1 MSDSNRFMIYGA
13 TGYTGK
19 LTARMAKEKGLNPI
33 LAGRNAEKVKAV
45 AEPLGFEWR
54 AIDLADTAALQTALG
69 EVAAVLHIAGPFSAT
84 SQPMADAC
92 IATGTHYMDIT
103 GEISVFE
110 ALAARDKEAAAAGVM
125 LLPGC
130 GFDVVPSD
138 CLAAHMARR
147 MPDAKTLKIF
157 ISGMGNASRGTMKTG
172 VESIGTGTK
181 VRRGGKI
188 VNAKPIPEGTRDL
201 GAGDKDFVA
210 VSWGDVSTAFHST
223 NIPDIDIY
231 FEAVGPMKVMGK
243 IPGFLTPV
251 LQSNM
256 VQKFLIKQI
265 DKGPEGP
272 NDTQRAEGEAIL
284 LGEVEH
290 ADGTIMRSRL
300 RSPEGYTLT
309 SWTGLEIVSRAARG
323 EVPVGF
329 QTPSKAFGPDFI
341 LEFEGAERVDL
352 NS

>member
-1 MSDSNRFMIYGA
+1 MSDRFMIYGA

-19 LTARMAKEKGLNPI
+19 LTSRMAKEKGLNPI
-33 LAGRNAEKVKAV
+33 LAGRNADKVKAV
-45 AEPLGFEWR
+45 AEPLGLEWR
-54 AIDLADTAALQTALG
+54 AIDLADKAALQAGLQD
-69 EVAAVLHIAGPFSAT
+69 VNAVLHIAGPFSAT
-84 SQPMADAC
+84 SAPMADAC
-92 IATGTHYMDIT
+92 IATGTHYLDIT

-110 ALAARDKEAAAAGVM
+110 ALAARNAEAQAAGVM

-147 MPDAKTLKIF
+147 MPDAKSLKIF

-188 VNAKPIPEGTRDL
+188 VNAKPVPEATRDL
-201 GAGDKDFVA
+201 GAGEKPYIA

-231 FEAVGPMKVMGK
+231 FEAVGPMKAMGK

-251 LQSNM
+251 LQSGP
-256 VQKFLIKQI
+256 VQNFLRKQI

-272 NDTQRAEGEAIL
+272 TDEQRAVGEAIL
-284 LGEVEH
+284 MGEVEH
-290 ADGTIMRSRL
+290 ADGTVMRSRL
-300 RSPEGYTLT
+300 RCVEGYTLT
-309 SWTGLEIVSRAARG
+309 YMSGLEIAGRAARG
-323 EVPVGF
+323 EVPTGF

-341 LEFEGAERVDL
+341 MEFDGSDRQDI